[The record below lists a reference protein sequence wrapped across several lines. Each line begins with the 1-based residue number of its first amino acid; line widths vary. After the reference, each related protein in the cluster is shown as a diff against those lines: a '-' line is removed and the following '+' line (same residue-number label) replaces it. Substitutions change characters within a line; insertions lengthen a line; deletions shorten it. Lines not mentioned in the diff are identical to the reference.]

1 MASSGNTNTP
11 ECLMC
16 KSPVENMDNSWR
28 RYSFKLSGPSLEQF
42 EGQDGFLC
50 SSCKSKHLQ
59 QTASQTQTGQVKKRP
74 SFSFYSKQKARKK
87 PKYSVP
93 HVSSS
98 HSKVKTRQ
106 NRTSYNCKLVEYV
119 SKAIQE
125 SRYARAIRAILHHS
139 KQSKKAFCTVA
150 STAVRQEI
158 SSCALKTLQWSV
170 TAGNIATFKWDK
182 LVEEAASHMPI
193 LVNVLKGAL
202 HRHQVRL
209 STRRNKCMPGQR
221 LGFILSLILYS
232 NRPIKYSFIQS
243 CMSVKLKRHGCITSI
258 FDCLHALGVCQT
270 RTYTPLSIDIAGTD
284 NTKRQKQWQLNLSQ
298 QLESSATVAAD
309 SETQRISPCG
319 EDQAAV
325 LNETHSLVAD
335 MDDDASSEMS
345 VTADDNSDNDAAT
358 SSVAKSASAAANVD
372 DLPSTSSKH
381 DSSSKDTSQER
392 KDQAPEVKQML
403 PAMHNPHRFEYL
415 DPGYIIVCD
424 SVLMQLAKRRP
435 FKEYQLQASTFAARN
450 RVGFDQS
457 SDYTMKRAEEIPLSC
472 FLPTS
477 DDWEGLKQRMCLILE
492 RILKDHLPFLKG
504 VECSVPEQNQHS
516 DALSERSEIAS
527 LGVIDENPY
536 STSGSVRMLESLHQF
551 VPSYG
556 DETLYPIVCFGDLLS
571 VVKMFDAKCAK
582 ASGASAAER
591 LEGLVQCPQD
601 FHRRGVL
608 LQDTIDRFCKEE
620 SAKETGTLC
629 QIKEDFIHRS
639 VKQKV
644 AENFSDAEN
653 LLNFC
658 THALSTMLALNLA
671 KLKGTTKTPADFPT
685 SGRASQKKK
694 WLTEFTEQMVDFL
707 WPRLP
712 CDGSL
717 DKVCKQNETQV
728 CLDKKDF
735 GDILDDMVK
744 GTNGC
749 KCGESSGEGLV
760 RCLNRK
766 CGWFHYSCAKV
777 DGPVEGD
784 WWCSAECQ
792 ASKSFVYCKCH
803 KKTGKEDN
811 MIQCE
816 LQSHCSSN
824 EWYHP
829 ECIGGTKDLPDKW
842 YCSLACKRL
851 GLKKSK
857 SDGVQ
862 EYSRALL
869 YEGLC
874 HLAFRDAV
882 REGDGPAIL
891 SHWRINTLQFWN
903 SKHLKYFILA
913 HNMLAGVSG
922 FYPARVAHD
931 MTWNRVANLTGQAD
945 GNIGLDLVKEIPTHE
960 YWEMVSRTQDGYPEK
975 EGEQQ
980 GKLSDEFVRDLDGIF
995 LKSQTSGAAQSA
1007 QEKLKFDHDVK
1018 YFASAYM
1025 HDDLFDFVPGRHH
1038 KSFPFFKNT
1047 VNVNCPEL
1055 MGKKLLRLSQCMDSW
1070 RGVGKS

>member
-11 ECLMC
+11 KCLMC

-28 RYSFKLSGPSLEQF
+28 RYSLRLSGPSLEQF

-59 QTASQTQTGQVKKRP
+59 QTASQTQIGQAKKRP
-74 SFSFYSKQKARKK
+74 SFSFYSRQKARKK

-98 HSKVKTRQ
+98 HSKVNTLQ
-106 NRTSYNCKLVEYV
+106 NRFSNNYQLAQYV
-119 SKAIQE
+119 AKAINQ
-125 SRYARAIRAILHHS
+125 SKYFLAIRAILKHS
-139 KQSKKAFCTVA
+139 KSSREAFCRVA
-150 STAVRQEI
+150 SHAVRLET
-158 SSCALKTLQWSV
+158 SSCAKKPRALKILQWSLN
-170 TAGNIATFKWDK
+170 AGNIATFKWDK
-182 LVEEAASHMPI
+182 VVEEATSHMPI
-193 LVNVLKGAL
+193 LVSVLQGAL
-202 HRHQVRL
+202 YRHQAKIP
-209 STRRNKCMPGQR
+209 TFCMLDQR

-232 NRPIKYSFIQS
+232 HQQKYNFIQS
-243 CMSVKLKRHGCITSI
+243 CVSLKLKRHGCTNNLLES
-258 FDCLHALGVCQT
+258 LHALGVCLN
-270 RTYTPLSIDIAGTD
+270 RKATPLPKDMVGTD
-284 NTKRQKQWQLNLSQ
+284 YTKRQKQWQLTLSQ
-298 QLESSATVAAD
+298 QLKSSSTVVAD
-309 SETQRISPCG
+309 SETQGTSPSN
-319 EDQAAV
+319 EEQAAL
-325 LNETHSLVAD
+325 LNETHSPVDDL
-335 MDDDASSEMS
+335 DDDNAASDMS
-345 VTADDNSDNDAAT
+345 VSADDNSDNDSVSVPVAA
-358 SSVAKSASAAANVD
+358 SALAAANVD
-372 DLPSTSSKH
+372 DLASTSSKH
-381 DSSSKDTSQER
+381 DSSIKDTSQER
-392 KDQAPEVKQML
+392 KDQAPKVNLMPLTLHISQRIE
-403 PAMHNPHRFEYL
+403 NL

-424 SVLMQLAKRRP
+424 SVLVELASPRSGYK
-435 FKEYQLQASTFAARN
+435 LQSSTFAARN
-450 RVGFDQS
+450 RVAFDQS
-457 SDYTMKRAEEIPLSC
+457 LDYTVKRAEEIPLSC

-504 VECSVPEQNQHS
+504 VECSVPEQHQHS

-527 LGVIDENPY
+527 LGVIDRNPY
-536 STSGSVRMLESLHQF
+536 STPGSVRIGESLHQF

-556 DETLYPIVCFGDLLS
+556 DESLYPIVCFGDGLS
-571 VVKMFDAKCAK
+571 VMKMFDAKCAK
-582 ASGASAAER
+582 ANGVSAADR

-608 LQDTIDRFCKEE
+608 LEATMDRLFKEE
-620 SAKETGTLC
+620 SAKETGTLF
-629 QIKEDFIHRS
+629 QIKEVFSPHS
-639 VKQKV
+639 AKKL
-644 AENFSDAEN
+644 AENFSDVEN

-658 THALSTMLALNLA
+658 THALVTMLAL
-671 KLKGTTKTPADFPT
+671 KLGKLDGTTKAPADFPS
-685 SGRASQKKK
+685 SGRAFQKKK
-694 WLTEFTEQMVDFL
+694 WLTEFTDEMVDFL
-707 WPRLP
+707 WPTLP
-712 CDGSL
+712 SDCSL
-717 DKVCKQNETQV
+717 HKVCKQKKTQV

-744 GTNGC
+744 DTNGC
-749 KCGESSGEGLV
+749 KCGESSGEGMI
-760 RCLNRK
+760 RCFNGK
-766 CGWFHYSCAKV
+766 CGAWFHYSCANV

-792 ASKSFVYCKCH
+792 ASKSYIYCTCH
-803 KKTGKEDN
+803 RRTGKEDN

-816 LQSHCSSN
+816 LQSHCTSD

-829 ECIGGTKDLPDKW
+829 ECIGGTKDVPDKW

-851 GLKKSK
+851 GLNKSK

-862 EYSRALL
+862 EYSKALL

-903 SKHLKYFILA
+903 NKHLKYFILA

-945 GNIGLDLVKEIPTHE
+945 GNIGLDLVKEIPTRE
-960 YWEMVSRTQDGYPEK
+960 YWEMVSRTQDVHSDK

-980 GKLSDEFVRDLDGIF
+980 GKLSDEFVRDLEGIF
-995 LKSQTSGAAQSA
+995 LQSRTPESTQAAQE
-1007 QEKLKFDHDVK
+1007 QLKFDHDVK

-1025 HDDLFDFVPGRHH
+1025 HDGLFDIVPGRHH
-1038 KSFPFFKNT
+1038 KSFPFFKHT
-1047 VNVNCPEL
+1047 VNVDCPEL

-1070 RGVGKS
+1070 RSVVNS